1 MTETFFAPDTS
12 NGAVLWFAQALL
24 EDGWAKG
31 VRLHLKDGRIAKVE
45 TGVAP
50 APADEPHAIGLPG
63 MGNVHSHAFQRA
75 MAGLTEWRGDSSDN
89 FWSWR
94 ERMYAFLDRIGPDE
108 MQAIAALAYMEM
120 LEAGYTRVGE
130 FHYVHNDPTG
140 IPYADPAEIAG
151 RMVAAAQATGLG
163 LTMLPVFYAHADFGG
178 LPPKPGQRR
187 FISDLDGFHRL
198 VEACRGLTRYD
209 DALTGVAPHSL
220 RAVTAE
226 ELAVVVGLAGS
237 GPIHIHAAEQVR
249 EVEASLAFCGQGPVE
264 WLLDHADIDARWCL
278 IHATH
283 MTPEETQRLAA
294 SGAVAGL
301 CPLTEANLGDGIFPA
316 RDYLAAG
323 GAFGIGSD
331 SLISVS
337 VTEELRLLEY
347 AQRFQH
353 RARNVLAMGPSRSTG
368 ATLFQGA
375 VSGGA
380 RALGAP
386 GHLTAGRPADIVSL
400 DPNHPNLFGRQGDD
414 ILDSYIFA
422 GSQGAVDGVWRYGRK
437 WVTGG
442 RHKDRDAIVAAYRR
456 TFERLT
462 A

>member
-1 MTETFFAPDTS
+1 
-12 NGAVLWFAQALL
+12 
-24 EDGWAKG
+24 
-31 VRLHLKDGRIAKVE
+31 
-45 TGVAP
+45 
-50 APADEPHAIGLPG
+50 
-63 MGNVHSHAFQRA
+63 
-75 MAGLTEWRGDSSDN
+75 
-89 FWSWR
+89 
-94 ERMYAFLDRIGPDE
+94 
-108 MQAIAALAYMEM
+108 
-120 LEAGYTRVGE
+120 
-130 FHYVHNDPTG
+130 
-140 IPYADPAEIAG
+140 
-151 RMVAAAQATGLG
+151 
-163 LTMLPVFYAHADFGG
+163 

-198 VEACRGLTRYD
+198 VEVCQGLTRYD

-226 ELAVVVGLAGS
+226 ELTVVIGLAGS

-249 EVEASLAFCGQGPVE
+249 EVEASLAFCGQRPVE
-264 WLLDHADIDARWCL
+264 WLLDHASVDARWCL

-283 MTPEETQRLAA
+283 MTPQETQRLAA

-301 CPLTEANLGDGIFPA
+301 CPLTEANLGDGIFPT

-353 RARNVLAMGPSRSTG
+353 RARNVLAIGPSRSTG

-386 GHLTAGRPADIVSL
+386 GHLEAGRPADIVSL
-400 DPNHPNLFGRQGDD
+400 DANHPNLIARHGDD
-414 ILDSYIFA
+414 ILDSHIFA
-422 GSQGAVDGVWRYGRK
+422 GSLGAVDGVWRYGRK

>member
-1 MTETFFAPDTS
+1 MTETFFAS
-12 NGAVLWFAQALL
+12 SVLWFAQALL
-24 EDGWAKG
+24 ENGWARD
-31 VRLHLKDGRIAKVE
+31 VRLHLKGGQIAE
-45 TGVAP
+45 IQTGVA
-50 APADEPHAIGLPG
+50 AEPGNERHAIGLPG
-63 MGNVHSHAFQRA
+63 MSNVHSHAFQRA
-75 MAGLTEWRGDSSDN
+75 MAGLTEWGGDSSDN

-120 LEAGYTRVGE
+120 LESGFTRVGE
-130 FHYVHNDPTG
+130 FHYVHNDPSG
-140 IPYADPAEIAG
+140 APYTDPAEMAH
-151 RMVAAAQATGLG
+151 RLVAAAQATGLG

-187 FISDLDGFHRL
+187 FLSDLDGFHKL
-198 VEACRGLTRYD
+198 VEACQDLTRFD

-220 RAVTAE
+220 RAVTAD
-226 ELAVVVGLAGS
+226 ELAAVVDMAGS

-249 EVEASLAFCGQGPVE
+249 EVEASLAFCGQRPVE
-264 WLLDHADIDARWCL
+264 WLLDHADVDARWCL

-283 MTPEETQRLAA
+283 MTPEETTRLAR

-301 CPLTEANLGDGIFPA
+301 CPLTEANLGDGIFPT
-316 RDYLAAG
+316 RDYLVAG

-353 RARNVLAMGPSRSTG
+353 RARNVLAVGPSRSTG
-368 ATLFQGA
+368 ATLFHAA
-375 VSGGA
+375 VKGGVQ
-380 RALGAP
+380 ALGVE
-386 GHLTAGRPADIVSL
+386 GHLKAGSPADIVSL
-400 DPNHPNLFGRQGDD
+400 DPEHVNIAGRHGDD

-422 GSQGAVDGVWRYGRK
+422 SSQGAVDGVWRYGRK

-442 RHKDRDAIVAAYRR
+442 KHKDRDAIVAAYRR
-456 TFERLT
+456 TFERLI